1 MRRLLILAPLVCL
14 LALAGGATPSVA
26 VAAEG
31 DPGDHCSYSPDYP
44 LGWSFNGACLGHDT
58 CLAALSATASLLERL
73 GCDDTFLADLLEA
86 PHRSLD
92 AVCED
97 SAICSLLAGL
107 YHRVV
112 RTVTLLSWGAVDP
125 PSARTPGSG

>member
-1 MRRLLILAPLVCL
+1 MRRLSILTLLACL
-14 LALAGGATPSVA
+14 LVVASGTAASVA
-26 VAAEG
+26 NAAEG

-44 LGWSFNGACLGHDT
+44 LGWSFNEACRGHDT
-58 CLAALSATASLLERL
+58 CLAGLPSVASLLERL
-73 GCDDTFLADLLEA
+73 GCDDSFLADLLEA

-112 RTVTLLSWGAVDP
+112 RTVTLLAWDGVDP
-125 PSARTPGSG
+125 PAARAPG